1 MKGKIKRRVTEFCK
15 SNIFCV
21 IMGLT
26 DNFTQELQ
34 SVVLMVSTIGV
45 ARNDKSEACDNI
57 FQTGH
62 LMSRNLVKQGFH
74 SKDSKMLL
82 T

>member
-1 MKGKIKRRVTEFCK
+1 MTIVR
-15 SNIFCV
+15 
-21 IMGLT
+21 
-26 DNFTQELQ
+26 QELQ
-34 SVVLMVSTIGV
+34 SVVLIISTKGV
-45 ARNDKSEACDNI
+45 VKNDDFEACDNI

-62 LMSRNLVKQGFH
+62 LISRNLVRKKFH